1 MSVLTLPEIELLMK
15 LITRLTLGLTLTALH
30 IFAQAFTGT
39 ITGTVTDPKGASIP
53 GATVRARNEAT
64 SDTRQQVSNNEGLY
78 TFSQL
83 PPGSYEVTVEMQG
96 FRKAVQ
102 KGAELRVN
110 QTLELNI
117 PLQLGEVSQTVE
129 VTAGVSL
136 LDTQS
141 ANRAVTLDQAAV
153 LDLPS
158 NTRNPFALVHVNAGV
173 IAVRTG
179 ISQATQDQNHNRFSM
194 NGGRGQAG
202 LTLIDGV
209 PAAAVDWGG
218 LIASPGMDAVQE
230 VNIARNQFDAQF
242 GKSDG
247 GAVNMI
253 TRGGSNNFH
262 GSLFE
267 YLRNSQ
273 LDANSWANNRAGI
286 RRPSFQR
293 HQFGATV
300 GGPIWKSK
308 RLFFFG
314 GYEARREG
322 VPGTNIST
330 VPTELQRAGDFSQTF
345 NANGAL
351 AVIYN
356 PFSTRPNPDRPGEFL
371 REPFAGNRVPANLID
386 PVAARVIAAYPR
398 ANTAG
403 IAITNALN
411 FAAAGKT
418 ITTNDRLDTRI
429 DWARSERVTFFG
441 RLTKAWQENKA
452 PVYYGGGADTN
463 FSDVNP
469 RHHVVVGATVVP
481 NPTWVVNVLVGSGRW
496 RENQVSPSQG
506 FNATS
511 LGFSQAL
518 VSQFQAQTFPGFSAQ
533 GYSGIGNRRF
543 LNVPRETHNLQ
554 VNLTKELGSH
564 SLKFGWMSEVARLNS
579 TDFNSPSFSFTRGL
593 TSGPI
598 ATTASTTSGDAV
610 ASLLLGV
617 GSGGDFPFAAA
628 TAVTAKYH
636 GAYLQ
641 DSWRVNRR
649 LTLNL
654 GLRWEA
660 QLGRTERYDR
670 FNNFDFDIA
679 SPLAQRTGLPL
690 KGGLVFVQPGQ
701 GAWATDW
708 LNLAPRIGVAYKI
721 TDRIVAR
728 GGYGIYYPQSGGG
741 TNQGFSTTSTWVSTT
756 GGDGINPN
764 PGALLRNPFPS
775 GITAPAG
782 ASRGLLTQ
790 TGDSVNAFSRHHPL
804 SYVQN
809 YSFDIQ
815 TEITKNMVLEIGY
828 TGSQGRKLL
837 YGTGQQANQ
846 LHPQFLS
853 LGAQLDQPVPNP
865 FFNVIPTGIL
875 SGPTVPRQRLLRPY
889 AQFTAVNL
897 SGDTPGA
904 SSSFNALVV
913 RYNYRIGN
921 TVNLL
926 TTYQWSKVIDNASEW
941 QGWEVGDTMRNFYDQ
956 RLDRS
961 ISAHDL
967 PQSFVNALV
976 YELPIGK
983 GRKYG
988 SDLHPVVNAVLGGW
1002 QVSSILRLSSGL
1014 PLGFTAPNTLSAY
1027 GYQVQRPNIAD
1038 RNDARLE
1045 NPTPDRW
1052 FNTAAFT
1059 RPGTYEIGNAARW
1072 FSNVRF
1078 GPTRHADIAILKN
1091 FRFRET
1097 WKVQFRGEAY
1107 NITNTPQFGRA
1118 NTDISSGDFGR
1129 VSGTTNVG
1137 PRNIQLGLRIQF

>member
-1 MSVLTLPEIELLMK
+1 MNS
-15 LITRLTLGLTLTALH
+15 ITRFAISLVFSALAL
-30 IFAQAFTGT
+30 FGQAFTGT
-39 ITGTVTDPKGASIP
+39 ITGTVTDPNGAAVP
-53 GATVRARNEAT
+53 GAAVRARNEAT
-64 SDTRQQVSNNEGLY
+64 NDTRQQAANSDGLY

-83 PPGSYEVTVEMQG
+83 PPGTYEVTVEMQG

-102 KGAELRVN
+102 TATELRVN

-117 PLQLGEVSQTVE
+117 ALQLGEVSQTVE
-129 VTAGVSL
+129 VSAGVTL

-141 ANRAVTLDQAAV
+141 ANRAVTLDQRAV

-158 NTRNPFALVHVNAGV
+158 NTRNPFQLVHVNAGV

-179 ISQATQDQNHNRFSM
+179 IAQSTQDQNHNRFSM

-230 VNIARNQFDAQF
+230 VNITRNQFDAQF

-253 TRGGSNNFH
+253 TRGGSNDFH

-267 YLRNSQ
+267 YLRNNK

-286 RRPSFQR
+286 RRPVFQR
-293 HQFGATV
+293 HQFGATL
-300 GGPIWKSK
+300 GGPIWKAN
-308 RLFFFG
+308 RLFFFA
-314 GYEARREG
+314 GYEGRREG

-330 VPTELQRAGDFSQTF
+330 VPTELQRMGDFSQTF
-345 NANGAL
+345 NANGTQ

-356 PFSTRPNPDRPGEFL
+356 PFSTRPNPDRPGEFI
-371 REPFAGNRVPANLID
+371 RDPFPGNRIPANLID
-386 PVAARVIAAYPR
+386 PVAARVVAAFPR
-398 ANTAG
+398 PNTQGVAL
-403 IAITNALN
+403 TNALN

-418 ITTNDRLDTRI
+418 VTVNDRLDTRI
-429 DWARSERVTFFG
+429 DWAKSEKMSIFG
-441 RLTKAWQENKA
+441 RLTKAWQQNTA
-452 PVYYGGGADTN
+452 PVFFGGGADTN

-469 RHHVVVGATVVP
+469 RHHVVIGTTLTP
-481 NPTWVVNVLVGSGRW
+481 TPTWVVNLLVGSGRW
-496 RENQVSPSQG
+496 RENQISPSQG
-506 FNATS
+506 FDATT
-511 LGFSQAL
+511 LGFSQSLA
-518 VSQFQAQTFPGFSAQ
+518 SQFQAQTFPAFSSQ
-533 GYSGIGNRRF
+533 GYASLGNRRW
-543 LNVPRETHNLQ
+543 LNFARETHNLQ
-554 VNLTKELGSH
+554 ANISKELGSH
-564 SLKFGWMSEVARLNS
+564 SLRFGWMTEVARINS
-579 TDFNSPSFSFTRGL
+579 TDFNSPSFSFNRGI
-593 TSGPI
+593 TSGPL
-598 ATTASTTSGDAV
+598 AATASTTSGDAI

-628 TAVTAKYH
+628 TAVTANYH
-636 GAYLQ
+636 GAYMQ
-641 DSWRVNRR
+641 DSWRATRR

-660 QLGRTERYDR
+660 QPGRTERYNR
-670 FNNFDFDIA
+670 FNNFDFQVA
-679 SPLAQRTGLPL
+679 SPLAQQTGLPL
-690 KGGLVFVQPGQ
+690 KGGLVFVAPGQ
-701 GAWATDW
+701 GSWDTDW
-708 LNLAPRIGVAYKI
+708 LNLAPRFGMAYKV
-721 TDRIVAR
+721 TDRIVMR

-764 PGALLRNPFPS
+764 PAALLRNPFPN

-790 TGDSVNAFSRHHPL
+790 VGDSVSAFSRHHPL
-804 SYVQN
+804 GYVQN
-809 YSFDIQ
+809 FSFDIQ
-815 TEITKNMVLEIGY
+815 TELREGMVLEIGY

-846 LHPQFLS
+846 LHPDYLS

-865 FFNVIPTGIL
+865 FFGVIPTGIL

-889 AQFTAVNL
+889 PQFTAVNL

-904 SSSFNALVV
+904 SSSFNALVA
-913 RYNYRIGN
+913 RYNWRIGN
-921 TVNLL
+921 SLNLL
-926 TTYQWSKVIDNASEW
+926 TTYQWSKAIDNASEW

-956 RLDRS
+956 RADRS

-976 YELPIGK
+976 YELPVGK
-983 GRKYG
+983 GRKIG
-988 SDLHPVVNAVLGGW
+988 SDLHPVANAIIGGW
-1002 QVSSILRLSSGL
+1002 QISSIVRLSSGL

-1027 GYQVQRPNIAD
+1027 GFQVQRPNIA
-1038 RNDARLE
+1038 NLKDAKLD

-1052 FNTAAFT
+1052 FNTAAFS
-1059 RPGTYEIGNAARW
+1059 RPGTYEIGNAPRW
-1072 FSNVRF
+1072 FPNVRF
-1078 GPTRHADIAILKN
+1078 GPTRHADIALLKN
-1091 FRFRET
+1091 FRFFET
-1097 WKVQFRGEAY
+1097 WKAQLRGEFF
-1107 NITNTPQFGRA
+1107 NITNTPQFARA